1 MISTAISWY
10 FRQRHDELW
19 QLIAEAEK
27 HQLELLEQYSDKLSR
42 TFYGKTFGVKGKL
55 KYSDFSRNIP
65 IVSYEDLKPYI
76 ERTMNGEQQLLWPA
90 DVTWFAK
97 SSGTT
102 GNDAKF
108 IPVRYESLEYT
119 HYMGSRES
127 LTQHFAFIQMQNCLK
142 ERVCLLGVVIKCIK

>member
-42 TFYGKTFGVKGKL
+42 TIYGKSFGVKGKL
-55 KYSDFSRNIP
+55 KYAEFSRDIP
-65 IVSYEDLKPYI
+65 VVSYEDLKPYI

-90 DVTWFAK
+90 DITWFA
-97 SSGTT
+97 
-102 GNDAKF
+102 
-108 IPVRYESLEYT
+108 
-119 HYMGSRES
+119 
-127 LTQHFAFIQMQNCLK
+127 
-142 ERVCLLGVVIKCIK
+142 